1 MRKIINLAVLFIFV
15 INMTGCATILKPKET
30 QMKVTSEPEGAEI
43 YQTIGRRFNR
53 GREVRVGRTPATI
66 TLDNK
71 REANLTFR
79 KDGYEEITYRAKP
92 HKHPGWLFASF
103 ACAIIPVFI
112 DWVTHNSYYFKEREI
127 KVTLDPVL
135 PKQAGQINT
144 KK

>member
-1 MRKIINLAVLFIFV
+1 MKKIINSVVLFIFI

-43 YQTIGRRFNR
+43 YQTVGRRFGR
-53 GREVRVGRTPATI
+53 GKEVRVGRTPTTI

-92 HKHPGWLFASF
+92 YKHPGWLLVSF
-103 ACAIIPVFI
+103 ACAY
-112 DWVTHNSYYFKEREI
+112 NSSFYR
-127 KVTLDPVL
+127 L
-135 PKQAGQINT
+135 GNT
-144 KK
+144 